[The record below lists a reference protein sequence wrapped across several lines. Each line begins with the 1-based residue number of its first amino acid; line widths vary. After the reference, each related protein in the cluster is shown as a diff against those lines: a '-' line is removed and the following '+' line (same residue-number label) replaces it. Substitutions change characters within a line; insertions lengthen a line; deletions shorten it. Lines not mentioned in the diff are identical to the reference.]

1 MQTHDTR
8 RVAVIGGVRIPF
20 SRAYAGY
27 ADCTNQ
33 QMLTAAL
40 KAVVDRYELRGQ
52 RIGDVGAGAILK
64 YSADW
69 NLTREAVLGSGLARE
84 TPAFDLQRACGT
96 SLETTIMIANKIA
109 LNQID
114 CGIAGGVDTI
124 SDAPVVY
131 PREYQRILVQSAR
144 GRSLGARLKPWLRL
158 RPKHFQPVLPAV
170 VEPRT
175 GLDMGQ
181 STERMAKEWNI
192 PRENQDRLALESH
205 RKAAAAWDEGFYDD
219 LVASFNGVTTDG
231 NIRGDTSLE
240 KLAELRAVYD
250 RGPSGTLTAGNST
263 PLTDGAAAVL
273 LSSEQWALDRGLPV
287 QAWLTHAR
295 VAAVDY
301 IDREGLLMAP
311 AYAVS
316 QMLEQAGRTLQDFS
330 LYEIHEAFAAQ
341 VLATFKAWESPEFC
355 RDRLGRD
362 VPLGAIDRSRLNVKG
377 GSIAIGHPFAATG
390 ARIVATLAK
399 LLSQQGTGR
408 GLISVC
414 TAGGMGVTAILERD

>member
-1 MQTHDTR
+1 MYTKDVR
-8 RVAVIGGVRIPF
+8 RVAVIGGARIPF
-20 SRAYAGY
+20 SRAYSGY

-33 QMLTAAL
+33 QMLTAAF
-40 KAVVDRYELRGQ
+40 KALVDRYGLAGQ
-52 RIGDVGAGAILK
+52 RLGDVAAGAILK

-84 TPAFDLQRACGT
+84 TPALDLQRACGT
-96 SLETTIMIANKIA
+96 SLETTILIANKIA
-109 LNQID
+109 LGQID

-131 PREYQRILVQSAR
+131 PRDYQRILVESSR
-144 GRSLGARLKPWLRL
+144 GRSLGERLKPWLRL
-158 RPKHFQPVLPAV
+158 RPRHFKPVLPAV

-181 STERMAKEWNI
+181 STERMAKEWRI
-192 PRENQDRLALESH
+192 AREDQDALALESH
-205 RKAAAAWDEGFYDD
+205 RKAAAAWDEGFYAD
-219 LVASFNGVTTDG
+219 LVVAFNGLEFDD
-231 NIRGDTSLE
+231 NIRRDTSME
-240 KLAELRAVYD
+240 KLAKLRTAYD
-250 RGPSGTLTAGNST
+250 RSAAGTLTAGNST

-273 LSSEQWALDRGLPV
+273 LASEGWARERGLPV
-287 QAWLTHAR
+287 QAWLTHGK

-301 IDREGLLMAP
+301 IDGEGLLMAP

-316 QMLEQAGRTLQDFS
+316 RMLEDASLSLQDFD

-341 VLATFKAWESPEFC
+341 VLSTLKAWESSEYC
-355 RDRLGRD
+355 RERLGRD
-362 VPLGAIDRSRLNVKG
+362 APLGSIDRAKLNVKG

-399 LLSQQGTGR
+399 LLSQRCTGR

-414 TAGGMGVTAILERD
+414 TAGGMGVTAILER